1 MALTGDFKETSFVDL
16 LQLYGISRQSVALTV
31 YRRGP
36 GTPPDGVFWFDKG
49 DLVAATLDGTEGREA
64 VRRALRLEAGRFT
77 VDPGATPPTTA
88 ERDTLKHVIMEEVV
102 NVDEERQATITGER
116 PIPAPP
122 TKPLAVGGPPPAQP
136 PAPRPPPPP
145 RPPPGGGSG
154 GNAGGGGGGARGPGG
169 PGGSGGGQRPAP
181 TKGEKSSRTIVF
193 AGLAVG
199 LAALGAVAW
208 FATQQA
214 PKPPPPPPAAPPAP
228 VATFRGVKPD
238 EIVLGMAASFTGS
251 NKERGRAMRAG
262 WEAALA
268 AANAAGGVNG
278 RKIRL
283 VTADDA
289 YDPQRTLPAMKQLVE
304 GEQVFAVVGNV
315 GTATAAV
322 AIPYCA
328 EQKVVFFGALS
339 GADLLR
345 KTPPDRLVF
354 NYRASLGEE
363 AAAAVRWLTDVKRV
377 PADRIAVLV
386 QKDDFGESGW
396 RGAVKQL
403 EAAGVA
409 PAAVVRMEYAR
420 NTADVKD
427 ALDKL
432 KEKAAVVQAVVMV
445 ATYKPA
451 ATFIRKAKDA
461 GHDLQFTSVSADSNG
476 LAQELVESG
485 PRYTEN
491 VVITQVVPVPTSK
504 ASGVLRYRKTLET
517 HAAGEPPGSTTLE
530 AWIGAQVFLEA
541 LKRAGPQPD
550 TDKLVAALESV
561 RDFDIGT
568 GAVMSFGPSDH
579 QACDK
584 VWGWALQPD
593 GSFNQI
599 DLE

>member
-1 MALTGDFKETSFVDL
+1 
-16 LQLYGISRQSVALTV
+16 
-31 YRRGP
+31 
-36 GTPPDGVFWFDKG
+36 
-49 DLVAATLDGTEGREA
+49 
-64 VRRALRLEAGRFT
+64 
-77 VDPGATPPTTA
+77 
-88 ERDTLKHVIMEEVV
+88 
-102 NVDEERQATITGER
+102 
-116 PIPAPP
+116 
-122 TKPLAVGGPPPAQP
+122 
-136 PAPRPPPPP
+136 
-145 RPPPGGGSG
+145 
-154 GNAGGGGGGARGPGG
+154 
-169 PGGSGGGQRPAP
+169 
-181 TKGEKSSRTIVF
+181 
-193 AGLAVG
+193 
-199 LAALGAVAW
+199 
-208 FATQQA
+208 
-214 PKPPPPPPAAPPAP
+214 
-228 VATFRGVKPD
+228 
-238 EIVLGMAASFTGS
+238 
-251 NKERGRAMRAG
+251 MRAG

-304 GEQVFAVVGNV
+304 AEQVFAVVGNV

-409 PAAVVRMEYAR
+409 PASVVRMEYAR

-485 PRYTEN
+485 PKYTEN

-550 TDKLVAALESV
+550 TDKLVAALESI
-561 RDFDIGT
+561 RDLDIGT
-568 GAVMSFGPSDH
+568 GAVMSFGPADH

>member
-36 GTPPDGVFWFDKG
+36 GSPPDGVFWFDKG
-49 DLVAATLDGTEGREA
+49 DLVAAKLDGMEGREA
-64 VRRALRLEAGRFT
+64 VRRALRLEEGRFT
-77 VDPGATPPTTA
+77 VDPGASPPSTA
-88 ERDTLKHVIMEEVV
+88 ERDALKHVIMEEVI

-122 TKPLAVGGPPPAQP
+122 TKPLAVGGPPPSQP
-136 PAPRPPPPP
+136 PAPRPPPPSPP
-145 RPPPGGGSG
+145 RPPPAGGGGSGRGPGGGSG
-154 GNAGGGGGGARGPGG
+154 GGH
-169 PGGSGGGQRPAP
+169 RPAP
-181 TKGEKSSRTIVF
+181 SKTERSSRTLVF

-208 FATQQA
+208 FAMTQA
-214 PKPPPPPPAAPPAP
+214 TPPPPPPPPAPAAP
-228 VATFRGVKPD
+228 VATFRGVKSD

-278 RKIRL
+278 RRLRL

-289 YDPQRTLPAMKQLVE
+289 YDPQKTGPAMKQLIE
-304 GEQVFAVVGNV
+304 TEQVFAVVGNV
-315 GTATAAV
+315 GTSTAAV
-322 AIPYCA
+322 AIPYCV
-328 EQKVVFFGALS
+328 EQKAVFFGALS

-345 KTPPDRLVF
+345 KSPPEKLVF

-363 AAAAVRWLTDVKRV
+363 AAAAVRWLVDVKRI

-396 RGAVKQL
+396 RGAVRQL

-409 PAAVVRMEYAR
+409 PASVVRMEYAR

-432 KEKAAVVQAVVMV
+432 KEKAATVQAVVMV

-461 GHDLQFTSVSADSNG
+461 GQDVLFTSVSADSNG

-517 HAAGEPPGSTTLE
+517 YAPGEPAGSTTLE

-550 TDKLVAALESV
+550 TDKLVAALESI

-568 GAVMSFGPSDH
+568 GAVMSFGPTDH

-584 VWGWALQPD
+584 VWGWVLQPD

>member
-1 MALTGDFKETSFVDL
+1 
-16 LQLYGISRQSVALTV
+16 
-31 YRRGP
+31 
-36 GTPPDGVFWFDKG
+36 
-49 DLVAATLDGTEGREA
+49 
-64 VRRALRLEAGRFT
+64 
-77 VDPGATPPTTA
+77 
-88 ERDTLKHVIMEEVV
+88 
-102 NVDEERQATITGER
+102 
-116 PIPAPP
+116 
-122 TKPLAVGGPPPAQP
+122 
-136 PAPRPPPPP
+136 
-145 RPPPGGGSG
+145 
-154 GNAGGGGGGARGPGG
+154 
-169 PGGSGGGQRPAP
+169 
-181 TKGEKSSRTIVF
+181 
-193 AGLAVG
+193 
-199 LAALGAVAW
+199 
-208 FATQQA
+208 
-214 PKPPPPPPAAPPAP
+214 
-228 VATFRGVKPD
+228 VKPD
-238 EIVLGMAASFTGS
+238 EVVLGMAASFTGS

-278 RKIRL
+278 RKVRL
-283 VTADDA
+283 VAVDDA
-289 YDPQRTLPAMKQLVE
+289 YDPQRTGPAMKQLVE
-304 GEQVFAVVGNV
+304 AEQVFAVVGNV

-322 AIPYCA
+322 AVPYCA

-345 KTPPDRLVF
+345 KSPPDRLVF

-363 AAAAVRWLTDVKRV
+363 AAAAVRWLSDVKRI

-396 RGAVKQL
+396 RGAVREL

-420 NTADVKD
+420 NTADVRE
-427 ALDKL
+427 ALDRL

-451 ATFIRKAKDA
+451 ATFIRKAKEA
-461 GHDLQFTSVSADSNG
+461 GHDLLFTSVSADSNG

-491 VVITQVVPVPTSK
+491 VVITQVVPVPSSK
-504 ASGVLRYRKTLET
+504 ASGVLRYRKALED
-517 HAAGEPPGSTTLE
+517 HAPGEPPGSTTLE

-541 LKRAGPQPD
+541 LKRAGPQLD
-550 TDKLVAALESV
+550 TDGLVAALESIK
-561 RDFDIGT
+561 DFDIGT
-568 GAVMSFGPSDH
+568 GAVMSFGPADH